1 MLLATINWFQIP
13 YVLAFVGINEDI
25 CLIFYNYILQKVIY
39 ILLLNIMNAFIDV
52 AFIVDVVINFRTSYV
67 VETTGIE
74 ITNLKVIAINYL
86 KGKFT
91 IDFLASLP
99 LDMLSFV
106 TSSGKENSFIFQILG
121 LLKLVRVLR
130 LSKLITYLN
139 LKTNVK
145 MSLKLAKLIFF
156 IVMFVHWLACVWF
169 YIVVQDYSWWPP
181 LDDKYIVT
189 QLYEMPQFT
198 KYWVSKND

>member
-25 CLIFYNYILQKVIY
+25 
-39 ILLLNIMNAFIDV
+39 LLLNIMNAFIDV
-52 AFIVDVVINFRTSYV
+52 AFIIDVVINFRTSYV

-74 ITNLKVIAINYL
+74 ITNLKTIAINYL
-86 KGKFT
+86 KGKFA

-99 LDMLSFV
+99 LDMFSFM

-139 LKTNVK
+139 LKSNVK

>member
-1 MLLATINWFQIP
+1 
-13 YVLAFVGINEDI
+13 
-25 CLIFYNYILQKVIY
+25 
-39 ILLLNIMNAFIDV
+39 MNAFIDV
-52 AFIVDVVINFRTSYV
+52 AFIIDVVINFRTSYV

-86 KGKFT
+86 KGKFA

-99 LDMLSFV
+99 LDMFSFM

-139 LKTNVK
+139 LKSNVK

-156 IVMFVHWLACVWF
+156 IVMFVH
-169 YIVVQDYSWWPP
+169 
-181 LDDKYIVT
+181 
-189 QLYEMPQFT
+189 
-198 KYWVSKND
+198 